1 LQPAGN
7 APNAG
12 TRAPKTASTV
22 AKLPQLMENSFQPG
36 KSTAMDE
43 PMRSFAF
50 ASPQVQV

>member
-1 LQPAGN
+1 MRAAGR
-7 APNAG
+7 AAG
-12 TRAPKTASTV
+12 VRTAIQTV